1 MNFSSSDVKKGGETV
16 FPNATAKGKQFQCPK
31 LKSGISVKPK
41 MGDALL
47 FWSMKPDGSRDPKS
61 MHGEFILPN

>member
-1 MNFSSSDVKKGGETV
+1 M
-16 FPNATAKGKQFQCPK
+16 FPNATVKGSAPSAKR
-31 LKSGISVKPK
+31 GISVKPR

-61 MHGEFILPN
+61 MHGEFILPSNLAVMTCFSTYG